1 NDQLRLAQYFGDAG
15 QELTVIELY
24 SEVAQAQLGQCL
36 VVDKHEFGLVDQAV
50 GPHHVHVTLI
60 KLTVAPSLWPVGA
73 PYGLYLEPLERQGKL
88 MLVHYHVTGERNR
101 KVIA

>member
-1 NDQLRLAQYFGDAG
+1 
-15 QELTVIELY
+15 
-24 SEVAQAQLGQCL
+24 
-36 VVDKHEFGLVDQAV
+36 HEFGLVDQAI

-88 MLVHYHVTGERNR
+88 MLVHYHVTGARNR
-101 KVIA
+101 KVVASRAVGDRRNQWCGGTRFPQLRRCLGEVIARVQYLKD